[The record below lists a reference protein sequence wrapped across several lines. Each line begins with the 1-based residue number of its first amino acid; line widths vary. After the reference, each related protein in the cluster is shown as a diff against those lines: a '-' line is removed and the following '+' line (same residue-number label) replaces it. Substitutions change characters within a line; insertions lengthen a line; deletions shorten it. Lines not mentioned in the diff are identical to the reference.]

1 MEFNCEIVVGTL
13 TFTHFAFLTS
23 TDSSLT
29 QEMFDSDDDD
39 HPHGDG
45 QAHSGGHD
53 LDNIENEESQWRKLR
68 LEKEEFIDSQSQQ
81 IG

>member
-1 MEFNCEIVVGTL
+1 
-13 TFTHFAFLTS
+13 
-23 TDSSLT
+23 
-29 QEMFDSDDDD
+29 MFDSDDDD